1 MSNNRYNYSI
11 SLIRRRNNSWVIEPE
26 DATTH
31 VFAQELSGKKV
42 GDGYL
47 ASKKE
52 GELSYCI
59 FLSGGI
65 CLGVYGWIITMNGWQ
80 IVDLKTYL
88 QIAQEVWKVL
98 DQASLKERDIRLILH
113 ALMEAKGLIAYSSP
127 ARIDRNVEVND
138 QTYRFTPAV
147 KPPASSASSSSKKKN
162 RRATW
167 ITGGIDTIG
176 DMFGGCM
183 SWVIF
188 LACIGAVFN
197 KCKGGTSKDNAAD
210 SLAGVDS
217 VSVVSAVVA
226 CDTVYPVDSCVYDS
240 SVSADMV
247 APIAIPAEEDRA
259 ISKST
264 KKQSSRSTTPRRTR
278 YHYDDDD
285 IDDNSGLDGAY

>member
-1 MSNNRYNYSI
+1 
-11 SLIRRRNNSWVIEPE
+11 VIEPK

-59 FLSGGI
+59 FLSGGV
-65 CLGVYGWIITMNGWQ
+65 CLSDVYGWIITMNGWQ

-98 DQASLKERDIRLILH
+98 AQMSLKEGDIRQLLH
-113 ALMEAKGLIAYSSP
+113 DIIEAKGLVAHSSP
-127 ARIDRNVEVND
+127 ARIDRKAEED
-138 QTYRFTPAV
+138 SYIHRFTPV
-147 KPPASSASSSSKKKN
+147 FKPTVSQSSSSNKKKN
-162 RRATW
+162 RWATW

-197 KCKGGTSKDNAAD
+197 KCKGGTSKDNDAD

-217 VSVVSAVVA
+217 VSVISAVA
-226 CDTVYPVDSCVYDS
+226 AYVDSCVYN
-240 SVSADMV
+240 SVSADSV
-247 APIAIPAEEDRA
+247 TPIAIPAKEDRA

-264 KKQSSRSTTPRRTR
+264 KKQSSRSTTPRRTH
-278 YHYDDDD
+278 YHYDDD

>member
-11 SLIRRRNNSWVIEPE
+11 SLIRRRNNSWVIEPK
-26 DATTH
+26 DAITH

-52 GELSYCI
+52 EELSYCI
-59 FLSGGI
+59 FLSGGV

-88 QIAQEVWKVL
+88 QIAQEVWKVF

-147 KPPASSASSSSKKKN
+147 KPPSSSASSSSKKKN

-183 SWVIF
+183 SWVIY

-210 SLAGVDS
+210 SLAADS
-217 VSVVSAVVA
+217 VAAVDTAVVESVPVVYA
-226 CDTVYPVDSCVYDS
+226 ADSICYADSTEVPIDTPSK
-240 SVSADMV
+240 ADRV
-247 APIAIPAEEDRA
+247 

-278 YHYDDDD
+278 YHYDDD

>member
-1 MSNNRYNYSI
+1 MPNRYNYSI
-11 SLIRRRNNSWVIEPE
+11 SLIRRRNNSWVIEPK
-26 DATTH
+26 DAATH
-31 VFAQELSGKKV
+31 VFVQELSGKKV

-59 FLSGGI
+59 FLSGGV

-162 RRATW
+162 RRATY
-167 ITGGIDTIG
+167 ILG
-176 DMFGGCM
+176 
-183 SWVIF
+183 VIF
-188 LACIGAVFN
+188 LSSIIVALN
-197 KCKGGTSKDNAAD
+197 KCGGGTSKDNAAD
-210 SLAGVDS
+210 SLATDS
-217 VSVVSAVVA
+217 VAAAVDTAVVESVPV
-226 CDTVYPVDSCVYDS
+226 VYAADSIYYADS
-240 SVSADMV
+240 TEV
-247 APIAIPAEEDRA
+247 PIATPAKEDRS

-264 KKQSSRSTTPRRTR
+264 KKQSSRSTTPRRTC
-278 YHYDDDD
+278 YHYYDDD

>member
-1 MSNNRYNYSI
+1 MI
-11 SLIRRRNNSWVIEPE
+11 DPDDIAGHAFDI
-26 DATTH
+26 
-31 VFAQELSGKKV
+31 ELSGKKV

-59 FLSGGI
+59 FLSGGV

-80 IVDLKTYL
+80 ILELDTYL
-88 QIAQEVWKVL
+88 QLAQEVWNEL
-98 DQASLKERDIRLILH
+98 AQTEIKERDIRLILH

-183 SWVIF
+183 SWVIY

-210 SLAGVDS
+210 SLAADS
-217 VSVVSAVVA
+217 VAAVDTAVVESVPVVYA
-226 CDTVYPVDSCVYDS
+226 ADSICYADSTEVPIDTPSK
-240 SVSADMV
+240 ADRV
-247 APIAIPAEEDRA
+247 

-278 YHYDDDD
+278 YHYDDD

>member
-11 SLIRRRNNSWVIEPE
+11 SLICRRNNSWVIEPK
-26 DATTH
+26 DAITH

-59 FLSGGI
+59 FLSGGV
-65 CLGVYGWIITMNGWQ
+65 CHSDVYGWIITMNGWQ

-98 DQASLKERDIRLILH
+98 AQMSLKEGDIRQLLH
-113 ALMEAKGLIAYSSP
+113 DIIEAKGLVAHSSP

-162 RRATW
+162 RRATY
-167 ITGGIDTIG
+167 ILG
-176 DMFGGCM
+176 
-183 SWVIF
+183 VIF
-188 LACIGAVFN
+188 LSSIIVALN
-197 KCKGGTSKDNAAD
+197 KCGGETSKDNAAD
-210 SLAGVDS
+210 SLADVDS
-217 VSVVSAVVA
+217 IPVVSAVVA
-226 CDTVYPVDSCVYDS
+226 CDTVSPVDSCVYDS

-278 YHYDDDD
+278 YHYDDD

>member
-1 MSNNRYNYSI
+1 MLNDRYNYSV
-11 SLIRRRNNSWVIEPE
+11 SLIRRVADRWVIEPK

-59 FLSGGI
+59 FLSGGV
-65 CLGVYGWIITMNGWQ
+65 CLSDVYGWIITMNGWQ

-98 DQASLKERDIRLILH
+98 AQMSLKEGDIRQLLH
-113 ALMEAKGLIAYSSP
+113 DIIEAKGLVAHSSP
-127 ARIDRNVEVND
+127 ARIDRKAEED
-138 QTYRFTPAV
+138 SYIHRFTPV
-147 KPPASSASSSSKKKN
+147 FKPTVSQSSSSNKKKN
-162 RRATW
+162 RWATW

-217 VSVVSAVVA
+217 VSVISAVA
-226 CDTVYPVDSCVYDS
+226 AYVDSCVYN
-240 SVSADMV
+240 SVSADSV
-247 APIAIPAEEDRA
+247 TPIAIPAKEDRA

-278 YHYDDDD
+278 YHYDDD

>member
-11 SLIRRRNNSWVIEPE
+11 SLIRRRNNSWVIEPK

-59 FLSGGI
+59 FLSGGV
-65 CLGVYGWIITMNGWQ
+65 CLSDVYGWIITMNGWQ

-98 DQASLKERDIRLILH
+98 AQMSLKEGDIRQLLH
-113 ALMEAKGLIAYSSP
+113 DIIEAKGLVAHSSP
-127 ARIDRNVEVND
+127 ARIDRKAEED
-138 QTYRFTPAV
+138 SYIHRFTPV
-147 KPPASSASSSSKKKN
+147 FKPTVSQSSSSNKKKN
-162 RRATW
+162 RWATW

-217 VSVVSAVVA
+217 VSVISAVA
-226 CDTVYPVDSCVYDS
+226 AYVDSCVYN
-240 SVSADMV
+240 SVSADSV
-247 APIAIPAEEDRA
+247 TPIAIPAKEDRA

-264 KKQSSRSTTPRRTR
+264 KKQSSRSTTPRRTH
-278 YHYDDDD
+278 YHYDDD

>member
-11 SLIRRRNNSWVIEPE
+11 SLIRRRNNSWVIEPK
-26 DATTH
+26 DAATH
-31 VFAQELSGKKV
+31 VFVQELSGKKV

-59 FLSGGI
+59 FLSGGV
-65 CLGVYGWIITMNGWQ
+65 CLSDVYGWIITMNGWQ

-98 DQASLKERDIRLILH
+98 DQASLKESDIRLILH
-113 ALMEAKGLIAYSSP
+113 ALMEAKGLVANSSP
-127 ARIDRNVEVND
+127 ARIDRNVEVNN

-147 KPPASSASSSSKKKN
+147 KPPASAASSSSKKKN
-162 RRATW
+162 RRAAY
-167 ITGGIDTIG
+167 ILGI
-176 DMFGGCM
+176 
-183 SWVIF
+183 IF
-188 LACIGAVFN
+188 LSSIIVALN
-197 KCKGGTSKDNAAD
+197 KCKGETSKDNAAD
-210 SLAGVDS
+210 SLAADS
-217 VSVVSAVVA
+217 VVAVETPPVVDTAVVES
-226 CDTVYPVDSCVYDS
+226 VYPVDSVYADS
-240 SVSADMV
+240 V
-247 APIAIPAEEDRA
+247 AYMEVPIATPAKEDRV

-278 YHYDDDD
+278 YHYDDD

>member
-1 MSNNRYNYSI
+1 MQYNYSI
-11 SLIRRRNNSWVIEPE
+11 SLIRRSYDRWVIDP
-26 DATTH
+26 DDIAGH
-31 VFAQELSGKKV
+31 AFDIELSGKKV

-59 FLSGGI
+59 FLSGGV

-88 QIAQEVWKVL
+88 QIAQEVWKVF

-167 ITGGIDTIG
+167 ITGWIDTIG

-210 SLAGVDS
+210 SLAADS
-217 VSVVSAVVA
+217 VVAVETPVVDTAVVETPA
-226 CDTVYPVDSCVYDS
+226 VVDTVYPYADSVAY
-240 SVSADMV
+240 VE
-247 APIAIPAEEDRA
+247 APIATPAKADRSIA
-259 ISKST
+259 KST

-278 YHYDDDD
+278 YHYDDD

>member
-11 SLIRRRNNSWVIEPE
+11 SLIRRRNNSWVIEPK
-26 DATTH
+26 DAITH

-59 FLSGGI
+59 FLSGGV
-65 CLGVYGWIITMNGWQ
+65 CLSDVYGWIITMNGWQ

-113 ALMEAKGLIAYSSP
+113 ALMEAKGLVANSSP
-127 ARIDRNVEVND
+127 ARIDRNVEVNN

-147 KPPASSASSSSKKKN
+147 KPPASPASSSSKKKN
-162 RRATW
+162 RWAVY
-167 ITGGIDTIG
+167 ILGI
-176 DMFGGCM
+176 
-183 SWVIF
+183 IF
-188 LACIGAVFN
+188 LSSIIVALN
-197 KCKGGTSKDNAAD
+197 KCGGGTSKDNAAD
-210 SLAGVDS
+210 SLVADS
-217 VSVVSAVVA
+217 VVAVETPPVVDTAVVES
-226 CDTVYPVDSCVYDS
+226 VYPVDSVYADS
-240 SVSADMV
+240 V
-247 APIAIPAEEDRA
+247 AYMEVPIATPAKEDRSIA
-259 ISKST
+259 KST

-278 YHYDDDD
+278 YHYDDD

>member
-11 SLIRRRNNSWVIEPE
+11 SLIRRRNNSWVIEPK
-26 DATTH
+26 DAITH

-59 FLSGGI
+59 FLSGGV
-65 CLGVYGWIITMNGWQ
+65 CLSDVYGWIITMNGWQ

-98 DQASLKERDIRLILH
+98 DQASLKESDIRLILH
-113 ALMEAKGLIAYSSP
+113 ALMEAKGLVANSSP
-127 ARIDRNVEVND
+127 ARIDRNVEVNN

-147 KPPASSASSSSKKKN
+147 KPPASPASSSSKKKN
-162 RRATW
+162 RRAAY
-167 ITGGIDTIG
+167 ILG
-176 DMFGGCM
+176 
-183 SWVIF
+183 VIF
-188 LACIGAVFN
+188 LSSIIVALN
-197 KCKGGTSKDNAAD
+197 KCGGGTSKDNVAD
-210 SLAGVDS
+210 SLAADSDVVVDTTA
-217 VSVVSAVVA
+217 VDTAVVESVP
-226 CDTVYPVDSCVYDS
+226 VYPVDSTYADS
-240 SVSADMV
+240 TEV
-247 APIAIPAEEDRA
+247 PIETPPKEDRS

-278 YHYDDDD
+278 YHYDDD

>member
-11 SLIRRRNNSWVIEPE
+11 SLIRRRNNSWVIEPK
-26 DATTH
+26 DAITH

-59 FLSGGI
+59 FLSGGV
-65 CLGVYGWIITMNGWQ
+65 CLSDVYGWIITMNGWQ

-113 ALMEAKGLIAYSSP
+113 ALMEAKGLVANSSP
-127 ARIDRNVEVND
+127 AWIDRNVEVNN

-147 KPPASSASSSSKKKN
+147 KPPASPASSSSKKKN
-162 RRATW
+162 RWATY
-167 ITGGIDTIG
+167 ILGI
-176 DMFGGCM
+176 
-183 SWVIF
+183 IF
-188 LACIGAVFN
+188 LSSIIVALN
-197 KCKGGTSKDNAAD
+197 KCGGETSKDNVAD
-210 SLAGVDS
+210 SLAVDS
-217 VSVVSAVVA
+217 VVAVETPVVDTAVVETPA
-226 CDTVYPVDSCVYDS
+226 VVDTVYPYADSVAY
-240 SVSADMV
+240 VE
-247 APIAIPAEEDRA
+247 APIATPAKADRSIA
-259 ISKST
+259 KST

-278 YHYDDDD
+278 YHYDDD

>member
-11 SLIRRRNNSWVIEPE
+11 SLIRRRNNSWVIEPK
-26 DATTH
+26 DAITH

-59 FLSGGI
+59 FLSGGV
-65 CLGVYGWIITMNGWQ
+65 CLSDVYGWIITMNGWQ

-98 DQASLKERDIRLILH
+98 DQASLKESDIRLILH
-113 ALMEAKGLIAYSSP
+113 ALMEAKGLVANSSP
-127 ARIDRNVEVND
+127 ARIDRNVEVKN

-147 KPPASSASSSSKKKN
+147 KPPASPASSSSKKKN
-162 RRATW
+162 RRAAY
-167 ITGGIDTIG
+167 ILG
-176 DMFGGCM
+176 
-183 SWVIF
+183 VIF
-188 LACIGAVFN
+188 LSSIIVALN
-197 KCKGGTSKDNAAD
+197 KCGGGTSKDNAAD
-210 SLAGVDS
+210 SLVADS
-217 VSVVSAVVA
+217 VVAVETPVVDTAVCETPAVV
-226 CDTVYPVDSCVYDS
+226 DTVYPYADS
-240 SVSADMV
+240 V
-247 APIAIPAEEDRA
+247 AYMEVPIATPAKEDRS

-278 YHYDDDD
+278 YHYDDD

>member
-1 MSNNRYNYSI
+1 MPNRYNYSI
-11 SLIRRRNNSWVIEPE
+11 SLIRRRNNSWVIEPK

-31 VFAQELSGKKV
+31 VFVQELSGKKV
-42 GDGYL
+42 GAGYL

-59 FLSGGI
+59 FLSGGV
-65 CLGVYGWIITMNGWQ
+65 CLSDVYGWIITMNGWQ

-88 QIAQEVWKVL
+88 EIAQEVWKVL
-98 DQASLKERDIRLILH
+98 AQMSLKEGDIRQLLH
-113 ALMEAKGLIAYSSP
+113 DIIEAKGLVAHSSP
-127 ARIDRNVEVND
+127 AQIDLNVEVND

-162 RRATW
+162 RRATY
-167 ITGGIDTIG
+167 ILG
-176 DMFGGCM
+176 
-183 SWVIF
+183 VIF
-188 LACIGAVFN
+188 LSSIIVALN
-197 KCKGGTSKDNAAD
+197 KCGGETSKDNAAD

-217 VSVVSAVVA
+217 VPVVSAVVA
-226 CDTVYPVDSCVYDS
+226 YDSVYPVDSCVYDS

-278 YHYDDDD
+278 YHYDDD

>member
-1 MSNNRYNYSI
+1 MPNRYNYSI

-59 FLSGGI
+59 FLSGGV

-88 QIAQEVWKVL
+88 QIAQEVWKVF

-183 SWVIF
+183 SWVIY

-210 SLAGVDS
+210 SVVAVDTAVVDS
-217 VSVVSAVVA
+217 VPVVYAADSIYYADSTEVPI
-226 CDTVYPVDSCVYDS
+226 DTPSK
-240 SVSADMV
+240 ADRV
-247 APIAIPAEEDRA
+247 

-278 YHYDDDD
+278 YHYDDD
-285 IDDNSGLDGAY
+285 IDDNSGLEGAY

>member
-1 MSNNRYNYSI
+1 MQYNYSI
-11 SLIRRRNNSWVIEPE
+11 SLIRRSYDRWVIDP
-26 DATTH
+26 DDIAGH
-31 VFAQELSGKKV
+31 AFDIELSGKKV

-59 FLSGGI
+59 FLSGGV

-88 QIAQEVWKVL
+88 QIAQEVWKVF

-127 ARIDRNVEVND
+127 VRIDRNVEVND

-183 SWVIF
+183 SWVIY

-217 VSVVSAVVA
+217 VSVISAA
-226 CDTVYPVDSCVYDS
+226 AAYDSVYPVESYGCDT

-264 KKQSSRSTTPRRTR
+264 KKPSSRSTTPRRTR
-278 YHYDDDD
+278 YHYDDD

>member
-1 MSNNRYNYSI
+1 MPNRYNYSI
-11 SLIRRRNNSWVIEPE
+11 SLIRRRNNSWVIEPK

-59 FLSGGI
+59 FLSGGV

-88 QIAQEVWKVL
+88 QIAQEVWKVF

-183 SWVIF
+183 SWVIY

-210 SLAGVDS
+210 SLAADS
-217 VSVVSAVVA
+217 VAAVDTAVVESVPVVYA
-226 CDTVYPVDSCVYDS
+226 ADSIYYADSTEVPIDTPSK
-240 SVSADMV
+240 ADRV
-247 APIAIPAEEDRA
+247 

-264 KKQSSRSTTPRRTR
+264 KKQSSRSKTPRRTR
-278 YHYDDDD
+278 YHYDDD

>member
-1 MSNNRYNYSI
+1 MQYNYSI
-11 SLIRRRNNSWVIEPE
+11 SLIRRSYDHWVIDPN
-26 DATTH
+26 DTAGH
-31 VFAQELSGKKV
+31 AFDIELSGKSE

-47 ASKKE
+47 ASKIE

-59 FLSGGI
+59 FLSGGV
-65 CLGVYGWIITMNGWQ
+65 CHSDVYGWIITMNGWQ

-88 QIAQEVWKVL
+88 QIAQEVWKVF

-127 ARIDRNVEVND
+127 VRIDRNVEVND

-183 SWVIF
+183 SWVIY

-217 VSVVSAVVA
+217 VSVISAA
-226 CDTVYPVDSCVYDS
+226 AAYDSVYPVESYGCDT

-264 KKQSSRSTTPRRTR
+264 KKPSSRSTTPRRTR
-278 YHYDDDD
+278 YHYDDD

>member
-11 SLIRRRNNSWVIEPE
+11 SLIRRRNNSWVIEPK
-26 DATTH
+26 DAITH

-59 FLSGGI
+59 FLSGGV
-65 CLGVYGWIITMNGWQ
+65 CLSDVYGWIITMNGWQ

-88 QIAQEVWKVL
+88 QIAQEIWKVL
-98 DQASLKERDIRLILH
+98 DQASLKELDIRLILH
-113 ALMEAKGLIAYSSP
+113 ALMEAKGLVAYSSP
-127 ARIDRNVEVND
+127 ARIDRNVEVNN

-147 KPPASSASSSSKKKN
+147 KPPASPASSSSKKKN
-162 RRATW
+162 RWATY
-167 ITGGIDTIG
+167 ILGI
-176 DMFGGCM
+176 
-183 SWVIF
+183 IF
-188 LACIGAVFN
+188 LSSIIVALN
-197 KCKGGTSKDNAAD
+197 KCGSGTSKDNAAD
-210 SLAGVDS
+210 SLVADS
-217 VSVVSAVVA
+217 VVAVETPVVDTAVVETPA
-226 CDTVYPVDSCVYDS
+226 VVDTVYPYADSVAY
-240 SVSADMV
+240 VE
-247 APIAIPAEEDRA
+247 APIATPAKADRV

-278 YHYDDDD
+278 YHYDDD

>member
-1 MSNNRYNYSI
+1 MPNRYNYSI
-11 SLIRRRNNSWVIEPE
+11 SLIRRRNNSWVIEPK

-59 FLSGGI
+59 FLSGGV

-88 QIAQEVWKVL
+88 QIAQEVWKVF

-167 ITGGIDTIG
+167 VTGVIDTTG
-176 DMFGGCM
+176 DMVGGCM

-188 LACIGAVFN
+188 FACIGAVFN
-197 KCKGGTSKDNAAD
+197 KCKGETSKDNAAD
-210 SLAGVDS
+210 SVVAVDTAVVESVPVYFVDS
-217 VSVVSAVVA
+217 IYADSVASVA
-226 CDTVYPVDSCVYDS
+226 YE
-240 SVSADMV
+240 A
-247 APIAIPAEEDRA
+247 APIATPA
-259 ISKST
+259 K
-264 KKQSSRSTTPRRTR
+264 
-278 YHYDDDD
+278 
-285 IDDNSGLDGAY
+285 

>member
-11 SLIRRRNNSWVIEPE
+11 SLIRRRNNSWVIEPK

-59 FLSGGI
+59 FLSGGV
-65 CLGVYGWIITMNGWQ
+65 CLSDVYGWIITMNGWQ

-98 DQASLKERDIRLILH
+98 AQMSLKEGDIRQLLH
-113 ALMEAKGLIAYSSP
+113 DIIEAKGLVAHSSP
-127 ARIDRNVEVND
+127 ARIDRKAEEDN
-138 QTYRFTPAV
+138 YIHRFTPV
-147 KPPASSASSSSKKKN
+147 FKPPVSQPSSSNKKKN
-162 RRATW
+162 RWATW

-217 VSVVSAVVA
+217 VSVISAVA
-226 CDTVYPVDSCVYDS
+226 AYVDSCVYN
-240 SVSADMV
+240 SVSADSV
-247 APIAIPAEEDRA
+247 TPIAIPAKEDRA

-278 YHYDDDD
+278 YHYDDD

>member
-11 SLIRRRNNSWVIEPE
+11 SLIRRCNNSWVIEPK
-26 DATTH
+26 DAATH
-31 VFAQELSGKKV
+31 VFVQELSGKKV

-59 FLSGGI
+59 FLSGGV
-65 CLGVYGWIITMNGWQ
+65 CLSDVYGWIITMNGWQ
-80 IVDLKTYL
+80 IFELKTYL

-98 DQASLKERDIRLILH
+98 AQMSLKEGDIRQLLH
-113 ALMEAKGLIAYSSP
+113 DIIEAKGLVAHSSP
-127 ARIDRNVEVND
+127 ARIDRKVEED
-138 QTYRFTPAV
+138 SYIHRFTPV
-147 KPPASSASSSSKKKN
+147 FKPPVSQPSSSNKKKN
-162 RRATW
+162 RWATW

-217 VSVVSAVVA
+217 VSVISAVA
-226 CDTVYPVDSCVYDS
+226 AYVDSCVYN
-240 SVSADMV
+240 SVSADSV
-247 APIAIPAEEDRA
+247 TPIAIPAKEDRA

-278 YHYDDDD
+278 YHYDDD

>member
-11 SLIRRRNNSWVIEPE
+11 SLIRRRNNSWVIEPK
-26 DATTH
+26 DAITH

-59 FLSGGI
+59 FLSGGV
-65 CLGVYGWIITMNGWQ
+65 CLSDVYGWIITMNGWQ

-98 DQASLKERDIRLILH
+98 AQMSLKEGDIRQLLH
-113 ALMEAKGLIAYSSP
+113 DIIEAKGLVAHSSP

-162 RRATW
+162 RRATY
-167 ITGGIDTIG
+167 ILG
-176 DMFGGCM
+176 
-183 SWVIF
+183 VIF
-188 LACIGAVFN
+188 LSSIIVALN
-197 KCKGGTSKDNAAD
+197 KCGGETSKDNAAD
-210 SLAGVDS
+210 SLADVDS
-217 VSVVSAVVA
+217 IPVVSAVVA
-226 CDTVYPVDSCVYDS
+226 CDTVSPVDSCVYDS

-278 YHYDDDD
+278 YHYDDD
-285 IDDNSGLDGAY
+285 IDDNSGLDGVY

>member
-1 MSNNRYNYSI
+1 MLNDRYNYSV
-11 SLIRRRNNSWVIEPE
+11 SLIRRVADRWVIEPK
-26 DATTH
+26 DAATH
-31 VFAQELSGKKV
+31 VFVQELSGKKV

-59 FLSGGI
+59 FLSGGV

-88 QIAQEVWKVL
+88 QIAQEVWKVF

-188 LACIGAVFN
+188 LACIGAVFILN
-197 KCKGGTSKDNAAD
+197 KCKGGTSKDKAADSVVAVDTAVAESVSVYLVDSIYAD
-210 SLAGVDS
+210 SLAYE
-217 VSVVSAVVA
+217 A
-226 CDTVYPVDSCVYDS
+226 
-240 SVSADMV
+240 
-247 APIAIPAEEDRA
+247 APIATPAKEDRA

>member
-1 MSNNRYNYSI
+1 MPNRYNYSI
-11 SLIRRRNNSWVIEPE
+11 SLIRRRNNSWVIEPK

-59 FLSGGI
+59 FLSGGV

-88 QIAQEVWKVL
+88 QIAQEVWKVF

-167 ITGGIDTIG
+167 VTGVIDTTG
-176 DMFGGCM
+176 DMVGGCM
-183 SWVIF
+183 SWGIF
-188 LACIGAVFN
+188 FACIGAVFN
-197 KCKGGTSKDNAAD
+197 KCKGETSKDNAAD
-210 SLAGVDS
+210 SVVAVDTAVVESVPVYFVDS
-217 VSVVSAVVA
+217 IYADSVASVA
-226 CDTVYPVDSCVYDS
+226 YE
-240 SVSADMV
+240 A
-247 APIAIPAEEDRA
+247 APIATPAKEDRA

-278 YHYDDDD
+278 YHYDDD

>member
-11 SLIRRRNNSWVIEPE
+11 SLIRRCNNSWVIEPK
-26 DATTH
+26 DAATH
-31 VFAQELSGKKV
+31 VFVQELSGKKV

-59 FLSGGI
+59 FLSGGV
-65 CLGVYGWIITMNGWQ
+65 CLSDVYGWIITMNGWQ
-80 IVDLKTYL
+80 IFELKTYL

-98 DQASLKERDIRLILH
+98 AQMSLKEGDIRQLLH
-113 ALMEAKGLIAYSSP
+113 DIIEAKGLVAHSSP
-127 ARIDRNVEVND
+127 ARIDRKAEED
-138 QTYRFTPAV
+138 SYIHRFTPV
-147 KPPASSASSSSKKKN
+147 FKPPVSQPSSSNKKKN
-162 RRATW
+162 RWATW

-217 VSVVSAVVA
+217 VSVISAVA
-226 CDTVYPVDSCVYDS
+226 AYVDSCVYN
-240 SVSADMV
+240 SVSADSV
-247 APIAIPAEEDRA
+247 TPIAIPAKEDRA

-278 YHYDDDD
+278 YHYDDD

>member
-11 SLIRRRNNSWVIEPE
+11 SLIRRRNNSWVIEPK
-26 DATTH
+26 DAATH
-31 VFAQELSGKKV
+31 VFVQELSGKKV

-59 FLSGGI
+59 FLSGGV
-65 CLGVYGWIITMNGWQ
+65 CLSDVYGWIITMNGWQ

-98 DQASLKERDIRLILH
+98 DQASLKESDIRLILH
-113 ALMEAKGLIAYSSP
+113 TLMEAKGLVANSSP
-127 ARIDRNVEVND
+127 ARIDRNVEVNN

-147 KPPASSASSSSKKKN
+147 NPPASPASSSSN

-167 ITGGIDTIG
+167 ITGWIDTIG

-188 LACIGAVFN
+188 LACICAVFN

-278 YHYDDDD
+278 YHYDDD
-285 IDDNSGLDGAY
+285 NSGLDGAY

>member
-11 SLIRRRNNSWVIEPE
+11 SLICRRNNSWVIEPK
-26 DATTH
+26 DAITH

-59 FLSGGI
+59 FLSGGV
-65 CLGVYGWIITMNGWQ
+65 CLSDVYGWIITMNGWQ

-98 DQASLKERDIRLILH
+98 AQMSLKEGDIRQLLH
-113 ALMEAKGLIAYSSP
+113 DIIEAKGLVAHSSP

-162 RRATW
+162 RRATY
-167 ITGGIDTIG
+167 ILG
-176 DMFGGCM
+176 
-183 SWVIF
+183 VIF
-188 LACIGAVFN
+188 LSSIIVALN
-197 KCKGGTSKDNAAD
+197 KCGGETSKDNAAD
-210 SLAGVDS
+210 SLADVDS
-217 VSVVSAVVA
+217 IPVVSAVVA
-226 CDTVYPVDSCVYDS
+226 CDTVSPVDSCVYDS

-247 APIAIPAEEDRA
+247 APIAIPAKEDRS

-278 YHYDDDD
+278 YHYDDD

>member
-1 MSNNRYNYSI
+1 MPNRYNYSI

-59 FLSGGI
+59 FLSGGV

-88 QIAQEVWKVL
+88 QIAQEVWKVF

-183 SWVIF
+183 SWVIY

-210 SLAGVDS
+210 SLAADS
-217 VSVVSAVVA
+217 VAAVDTAVVESVPVVYA
-226 CDTVYPVDSCVYDS
+226 ADSIYYADSTEVPIDTPSK
-240 SVSADMV
+240 ADRV
-247 APIAIPAEEDRA
+247 

-264 KKQSSRSTTPRRTR
+264 KKQSSRSKTPRRTR
-278 YHYDDDD
+278 YHYDDD

>member
-1 MSNNRYNYSI
+1 MPNRYNYSI

-167 ITGGIDTIG
+167 ITGWIDTIG

-217 VSVVSAVVA
+217 VSVISAA
-226 CDTVYPVDSCVYDS
+226 AAYVDSCVYN
-240 SVSADMV
+240 SVSADSV
-247 APIAIPAEEDRA
+247 TPIAIPVKEDRA

>member
-11 SLIRRRNNSWVIEPE
+11 SLICRRNNSWVIEPK
-26 DATTH
+26 DAITH

-59 FLSGGI
+59 FLSGGV
-65 CLGVYGWIITMNGWQ
+65 CLSDVYGWIITMNGWQ

-98 DQASLKERDIRLILH
+98 AQMSLKEGDIRQLLH
-113 ALMEAKGLIAYSSP
+113 DIIEAKGLVAHSSP

-162 RRATW
+162 RRATY
-167 ITGGIDTIG
+167 ILG
-176 DMFGGCM
+176 
-183 SWVIF
+183 VIF
-188 LACIGAVFN
+188 LSSIIVALN
-197 KCKGGTSKDNAAD
+197 KCGGETSKDNAAD
-210 SLAGVDS
+210 SLADVDS
-217 VSVVSAVVA
+217 IPVVSAVVA
-226 CDTVYPVDSCVYDS
+226 CDTVSPVDSCVYDS

-278 YHYDDDD
+278 YHYDDD

>member
-1 MSNNRYNYSI
+1 MPNRYNYSI
-11 SLIRRRNNSWVIEPE
+11 SLIRRRNNSWVIEPK

-59 FLSGGI
+59 FLSGGV
-65 CLGVYGWIITMNGWQ
+65 CLGVFGWIITMNGWQ

-88 QIAQEVWKVL
+88 QIAQEVWKVF

-183 SWVIF
+183 SWVIY

-210 SLAGVDS
+210 SLAADS
-217 VSVVSAVVA
+217 VAAVDTAVVESVPVVYA
-226 CDTVYPVDSCVYDS
+226 ADSIYYADSTEVPIDTPSK
-240 SVSADMV
+240 ADRV
-247 APIAIPAEEDRA
+247 

-264 KKQSSRSTTPRRTR
+264 KKQSSRSKTPRRTR
-278 YHYDDDD
+278 YHYDDD